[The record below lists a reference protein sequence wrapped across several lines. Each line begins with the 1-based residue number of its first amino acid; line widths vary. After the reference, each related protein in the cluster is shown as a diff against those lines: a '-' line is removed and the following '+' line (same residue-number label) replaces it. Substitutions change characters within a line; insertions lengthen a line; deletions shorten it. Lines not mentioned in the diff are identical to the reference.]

1 MKPMRILLTGS
12 EGYLGVVMAD
22 ELLGAGHDVVGLD
35 SGFHRAAWLY
45 RGVLRQPELRLAD
58 VRDVQAV
65 VLGGSRVNGTAT
77 PDSDWDLGLDYR
89 GPLDLDP
96 LRELVASRSIC
107 SWATLPGSPRTPS
120 PPR

>member
-1 MKPMRILLTGS
+1 MLQL
-12 EGYLGVVMAD
+12 
-22 ELLGAGHDVVGLD
+22 
-35 SGFHRAAWLY
+35 
-45 RGVLRQPELRLAD
+45 PELPGPVREVVDRLAD
-58 VRDVQAV
+58 VRGVQAV

-77 PDSDWDLGLDYR
+77 PDSDWDLGLYYR

-107 SWATLPGSPRTPS
+107 CWATLPGSPRTPS